1 MKWIDTLIKLRK
13 DSVEAHKR
21 ELIKVQSVFNEQEKK
36 MQYLQEEFRNI
47 AISKASNGAMLQ
59 QFSLQRSYSMRAIKE
74 QQNLI
79 SNLARQLQN
88 SKEALLEANKELEQA
103 KYMKADYLKKQ
114 LNRAKQIEQK
124 RLDELASQRFY
135 NNQKTAVYD
144 G

>member
-13 DSVEAHKR
+13 DSVEARKR
-21 ELIKVQSVFNEQEKK
+21 ELIQVQSIYNEQIKK

-47 AISKASNGAMLQ
+47 AIPKANNGAMLQ

-79 SNLARQLQN
+79 SNLEQQLRN
-88 SKEALLEANKELEQA
+88 LKEALLEANKELEQVE
-103 KYMKADYLKKQ
+103 YIKADYVKKK
-114 LNRAKQIEQK
+114 LHRAKQIEQK